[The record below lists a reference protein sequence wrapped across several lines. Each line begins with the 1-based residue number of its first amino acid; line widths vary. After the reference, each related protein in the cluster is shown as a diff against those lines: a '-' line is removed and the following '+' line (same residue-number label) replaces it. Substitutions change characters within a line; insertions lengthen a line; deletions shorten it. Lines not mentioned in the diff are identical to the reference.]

1 MITNNKDECT
11 RLRTLLVHNPEEFQN
26 VWIKSFSNNYK
37 ILIKF
42 IIYNKNSIIIILLL
56 KRKKKKKI

>member
-56 KRKKKKKI
+56 K